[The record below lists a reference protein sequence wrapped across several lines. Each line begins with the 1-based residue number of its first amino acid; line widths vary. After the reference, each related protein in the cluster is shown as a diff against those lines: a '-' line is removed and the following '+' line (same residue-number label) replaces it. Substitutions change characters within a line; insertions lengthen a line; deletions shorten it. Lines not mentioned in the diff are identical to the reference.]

1 MTRCGG
7 SASTPGRI
15 GDSAAHQAGASP
27 SHVGTR
33 QSGPRPIILPPGPC
47 RCHSGAMPP
56 APLLSFAGHAF
67 VPLAGRALFW
77 PRHRALI
84 VADLH
89 LEKASWYAAAGQPL
103 PPYDSHDTLDRLARL
118 AGETGAEAV
127 WRSEEHTSEL
137 QSLMRISYAV
147 FCLKKKRNLHKSI
160 TVTSIIIK
168 IT

>member
-67 VPLAGRALFW
+67 VPLAGRALF
-77 PRHRALI
+77 
-84 VADLH
+84 
-89 LEKASWYAAAGQPL
+89 
-103 PPYDSHDTLDRLARL
+103 
-118 AGETGAEAV
+118 
-127 WRSEEHTSEL
+127 RSEEHTSDL
-137 QSLMRISYAV
+137 QSLMRNPYAV
-147 FCLKKKRNLHKSI
+147 FRLKKKTPIAPTANHLRHATANTK
-160 TVTSIIIK
+160 
-168 IT
+168 